1 MSAPPPGAADRD
13 RGRILYRDIG
23 DYLTRE
29 DKLKFLRDKG
39 SVAGIDDWRE
49 IAPDRHHDWLGQR
62 DRTFETFYP
71 MGSKQAKAGK
81 ADDAVFRLFSNG
93 YKTGRDAYLYNFS
106 RESCAENA
114 RRMVDDYR
122 AALGELKEGK
132 DLRDAVD
139 RHSSH
144 VRWDRELKNNLKRRK
159 EVVFAPDNIWT
170 TQYRPFV
177 KQHCYVDYVLV
188 NSKGRMD
195 SMFPAADSGN
205 RAIYVSGVGSTR
217 PFSAL
222 MVDRMPDLHFV
233 AFGQCFPRYR
243 YRQPAAAQDALPGI
257 AAKIERVD
265 NISDVGVRAVRVRYA
280 DNTITKDDVFAYV
293 YGVLH
298 APAYRERFANDLTK
312 ALPRVP
318 FAPDFRAFADAGA
331 RLADLHLGY
340 ETGPEYPLD
349 VIFAGEGEPEPD
361 HFRLGTRRMRLDD
374 DKTTH
379 KTTLVVNDHIRL
391 AGIPAEAHDY
401 EVNGRTPLG
410 WLIDRYRIARD
421 KESGLVN
428 DPNAW
433 FADDPRGLAAAVRRV
448 VHLSVE
454 TARLVAALP
463 APFDDDDQ

>member
-1 MSAPPPGAADRD
+1 MSAPPPGGARD
-13 RGRILYRDIG
+13 RCRILYRDIG
-23 DYLTRE
+23 DYLTR
-29 DKLKFLRDKG
+29 DGKLKFLRDKG
-39 SVAGIDDWRE
+39 SVAGIDDWQE
-49 IAPDRHHDWLGQR
+49 IVPDAHHDWLGQR

-81 ADDAVFRLFSNG
+81 TDDAVFRLFGNG
-93 YKTGRDAYLYNFS
+93 YKTGRDAYMYNFS
-106 RESCAENA
+106 RETCADNA
-114 RRMVDDYR
+114 RRMVDDYLNALADK
-122 AALGELKEGK
+122 AADVADITG
-132 DLRDAVD
+132 
-139 RHSSH
+139 RHRSH
-144 VRWDRELKNNLKRRK
+144 VRWDPNLKDNLRRGRAARFST
-159 EVVFAPDNIWT
+159 ENIR
-170 TQYRPFV
+170 QVAYRPFV
-177 KQHCYVDYVLV
+177 KAYCYADDLFSQRPYPRR
-188 NSKGRMD
+188 NF
-195 SMFPAADSGN
+195 FPAADSDN
-205 RAIYVSGVGSTR
+205 RAICVPGIGDTR

-222 MVDRMPDLHFV
+222 MVDTMPDVHFV

-243 YRQPAAAQDALPGI
+243 YRQPSADQGALPGI

-280 DNTITKDDVFAYV
+280 DNAITKDDVFAYV

-298 APAYRERFANDLTK
+298 APDYRARFANDLTK
-312 ALPRVP
+312 DLPRVP

-331 RLADLHLGY
+331 KLADLHLAY
-340 ETGPEYPLD
+340 ETGPEYPLET
-349 VIFAGEGEPEPD
+349 VFAGEGEPQPQ
-361 HFRLGTRRMRLDD
+361 HFRIGARRMRFEDD
-374 DKTTH
+374 

-463 APFDDDDQ
+463 APFDDE